1 MKTVTSQLQMANESV
16 VSHQTHHYLSI
27 LVNFNV
33 YREKLYQNV
42 SLPIMYTMFP
52 SLTAA
57 WKRQNPPPGMHLI
70 CLQRQTEGPDLN
82 IHTNRQLIKVRA
94 SLGLIPCRAVE
105 TEAAVV
111 F

>member
-57 WKRQNPPPGMHLI
+57 WKRPNPPRDAFNLF
-70 CLQRQTEGPDLN
+70 
-82 IHTNRQLIKVRA
+82 A
-94 SLGLIPCRAVE
+94 
-105 TEAAVV
+105 EADRRPR
-111 F
+111 FEHPH